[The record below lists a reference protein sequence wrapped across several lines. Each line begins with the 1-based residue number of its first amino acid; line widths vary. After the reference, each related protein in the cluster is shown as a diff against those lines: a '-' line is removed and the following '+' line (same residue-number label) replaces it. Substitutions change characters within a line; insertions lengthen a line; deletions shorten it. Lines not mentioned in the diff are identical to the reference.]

1 MLNRKNFPLHH
12 LSPFPLE
19 SSSSQKSQIPN
30 TWRGCQ
36 DDMLSGKNTISMKSW
51 SLSKNKR
58 MKKKKAKKLTGTK
71 GMNVWASLRLSW
83 VDTFTIYTDNRTIC
97 QWEKGGVEREG
108 NTWYYVVLPQVLQ
121 WRGTARRFPELC
133 VSTLRR
139 KAKYRQ
145 WDSLD
150 YFGLPGVSATYWCMS
165 YWDPGLAILSY

>member
-36 DDMLSGKNTISMKSW
+36 DDMLSGKNMISMKSW
-51 SLSKNKR
+51 SLSMNKR
-58 MKKKKAKKLTGTK
+58 MKKNKSKKIDRHEGKE
-71 GMNVWASLRLSW
+71 ASLRLSW

-133 VSTLRR
+133 DSTLRR

-145 WDSLD
+145 
-150 YFGLPGVSATYWCMS
+150 
-165 YWDPGLAILSY
+165 